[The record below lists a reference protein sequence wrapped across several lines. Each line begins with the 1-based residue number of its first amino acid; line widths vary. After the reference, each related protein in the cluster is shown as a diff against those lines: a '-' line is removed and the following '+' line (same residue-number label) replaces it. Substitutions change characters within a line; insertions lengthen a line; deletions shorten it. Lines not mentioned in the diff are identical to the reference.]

1 MIKEE
6 SYKKFIKDK
15 YDMTLESKFMGINE
29 LETLL
34 SIRNDLRFFEIGGV
48 KYEHI
53 WPITYQEFIEWEIC
67 CIPRM
72 LRKVKIQ

>member
-1 MIKEE
+1 
-6 SYKKFIKDK
+6 
-15 YDMTLESKFMGINE
+15 MGINQ
-29 LETLL
+29 LETLI
-34 SIRNDLRFFEIGGV
+34 SLRDYLRYFEIGDV

-72 LRKVKIQ
+72 LRKVKLQ

>member
-1 MIKEE
+1 MDKEKE
-6 SYKKFIKDK
+6 YRKFLLNK
-15 YDMTLESKFMGINE
+15 YDITLESKFMGINQ
-29 LETLL
+29 LETLI
-34 SIRNDLRFFEIGGV
+34 SIRDDLRFFEIGGV

-72 LRKVKIQ
+72 LRKVKLQ

>member
-6 SYKKFIKDK
+6 SYRKFIKDK

-29 LETLL
+29 LETLI
-34 SIRNDLRFFEIGGV
+34 SIRDDLKCNDFYGV

-53 WPITYQEFIEWEIC
+53 YPLTYQEFIEWEVS